1 MVELM
6 AAPIG
11 NQNAKKGRM
20 WAKALERE
28 IARLES
34 GDLEAGLAR
43 IARRVVRIADEG
55 DEEKAV
61 WAFKEIGDRM
71 DGKPAQAIVGDSDAD
86 PVNVYAKIERA
97 IVHAKD
103 RDSGGI

>member
-1 MVELM
+1 M

-34 GDLEAGLAR
+34 GDLDAGLAR
-43 IARRVVRIADEG
+43 IARRVVAIADAG
-55 DEEKAV
+55 DPEKAV
-61 WAFKEIGDRM
+61 WAFREIGDRM
-71 DGKPAQAIVGDSDAD
+71 DGKPAQAIIGGDEDD
-86 PVNVYAKIERA
+86 PSVKVVAEVLLRGVNAA
-97 IVHAKD
+97 
-103 RDSGGI
+103 SG